1 MKKSIKLLS
10 LFIVAIVAL
19 FVGKELVMAADNA
32 PSSFKASTSELSYI
46 PIGLDEKPNIKKTTD
61 GKYVFCLEVRK
72 WLPSSSVTYT
82 KGNLITDPIY
92 RNIIISGANDKT
104 DSEYFATQAALWIY
118 LYDTGKMDDTDYKF
132 VQTIK
137 KNAYSS
143 KYENDPVAKDI
154 RNILAEAK
162 KAETIDYKLDITTE
176 NANFTLKDGVYTS
189 NVIKVNNA
197 NTKDYTINASNKPEG
212 TKINKVSGGFVIT
225 IPESS
230 IEVGTTSFKVTVTNS
245 YTKYNVYKYNSS
257 ASKYQ
262 DMAAAFPETVDL
274 SDSITL
280 SLTREPE
287 PTVIY
292 ISKQDITNKEE
303 LPGATLVIKDE
314 NGKVVKEWVSTN
326 EPYKFEKLPVGK
338 YTLSETIAPEGYDL
352 TTETINFEV
361 KKDGKIEKVVMY
373 NTPNSTKII
382 ISKQDITNKEE
393 LPGATLVIKDEKGKI
408 VEKWVSTNKPKEI
421 ENLKPGKY
429 TLSETIA
436 PEGFELSTET
446 IKFEVKKD
454 GKVEKVVMYNVP
466 EKEIVVSISK
476 KDITTKEELP
486 GATLVVRDSK
496 GKELYKWVSGEE
508 PYIIKGIKEGKYTLE
523 ETIAPEGYK
532 LSTEKISFEVKK
544 NGVITEVVMFN
555 TPVETEIVEVPATG
569 MNATTLSYIFG
580 GLVIMM
586 GSVLIYRNV
595 KREQ

>member
-326 EPYKFEKLPVGK
+326 EPYKYEKITVGK